1 MKLRFLLKR
10 TARHSLIFSLVYM
23 CISHMILAQPPLEQ
37 WPAIGMNLEWQ
48 ELQKWSRTI
57 PFNNL
62 LKIADPFRDAST
74 YDVNGYPL
82 SGFPSTSDVYIGEN
96 LPVGSYKV
104 RWDGQGNFTINVGGQ
119 VNTFSGSCPTDGH
132 DIMISNPLASVSIQI
147 NSTNSADHLRNMRM
161 YLPGYDDQS
170 PNQFNDC
177 YLDLFKSPIDVVR
190 TMWWAM
196 VPSSTIQNWDDRPTL
211 TDYSYGGD
219 DDSIYHGAAYEHM
232 IDLANETSSDLWICI
247 PVMAN
252 DNFVSQLAMLIRT
265 RLNHNLN
272 VYVEYSNESTWNY
285 WFEYHNSQSLVD
297 VGLVGYPGD
306 DGDIYVQHK
315 YAARTIQILEI
326 FDNVF
331 TNEQDRLIGV
341 LGCQFGYFAPTAD
354 MVDAIQWLD
363 KLNLIDAFAIAPY
376 VGESELVTNHWPDMN
391 AIFDAMDQFA
401 VDMMNGNALPGPS
414 NDKGDSITAFYD
426 FAETHQKRVLAYE
439 SGQHFVTTGIGGIG
453 GNLTG
458 EQVAAVNNHA
468 RMYQW
473 YQIYANAWYSQSI
486 TATNVFYT
494 SSAPCSSE
502 LQSCFG
508 MVTSCD
514 QPLEDAHKFRGL
526 LDWANNTIVGL
537 EENEFLSE
545 SSVNIYPNPALNEFK
560 ISGEFDFY
568 TVEIFDSLGKLYQT
582 INQVSHSSRINILSL
597 PPGLYFVRFSN
608 PNNHRIEIKKI
619 IKQ

>member
-1 MKLRFLLKR
+1 MNLRFLLKL
-10 TARHSLIFSLVYM
+10 TIRHSLILSLVFM
-23 CISHMILAQPPLEQ
+23 SISHEALAQPPVEQ

-74 YDVNGYPL
+74 YDADGYPL

-96 LPVGSYKV
+96 LPVGSYKI
-104 RWDGQGNFTINVGGQ
+104 RWDGQGNFIINVGDQ
-119 VNTFSGSCPTDGH
+119 VNTYSGSCPPNGH
-132 DIMISNPLASVSIQI
+132 DIMITNPLAPVSIQI

-177 YLDLFKSPIDVVR
+177 YLDLFQSPIDVVR
-190 TMWWAM
+190 AMWWAM
-196 VPSSTIQNWDDRPTL
+196 VPGSTIQNWEDRPTI

-219 DDSIYHGAAYEHM
+219 SDDEINYGTAYEHM

-247 PVMAN
+247 PVMADN
-252 DNFVSQLAMLIRT
+252 NFVTQLATLIHT
-265 RLNHNLN
+265 SLNQNLN
-272 VYVEYSNESTWNY
+272 VFVEYSNESTWNY
-285 WFEYHNSQSLVD
+285 WFEYHNNQSLAE

-341 LGCQFGYFAPTAD
+341 LGCQFGYFPPTAD
-354 MVDAIQWLD
+354 MIDAIQWLGMFD
-363 KLNLIDAFAIAPY
+363 LIDAFAVAPY

-401 VDMMNGNALPGPS
+401 VDMMNGTALPGPS
-414 NDKGDSITAFYD
+414 NDQGDPITAFYN
-426 FAETHQKRVLAYE
+426 FAQTHQKSVIAYE
-439 SGQHFVTTGIGGIG
+439 SGQHFVTTGIGGVG

-458 EQVAAVNNHA
+458 EQVVAVNNHS

-473 YQIYANAWYSQSI
+473 YQTYANAWHNQSI
-486 TATNVFYT
+486 TSTNVFYT
-494 SSAPCSSE
+494 SSAPCTSE
-502 LQSCFG
+502 LSI
-508 MVTSCD
+508 
-514 QPLEDAHKFRGL
+514 L
-526 LDWANNTIVGL
+526 LWDGN
-537 EENEFLSE
+537 FL
-545 SSVNIYPNPALNEFK
+545 
-560 ISGEFDFY
+560 
-568 TVEIFDSLGKLYQT
+568 
-582 INQVSHSSRINILSL
+582 
-597 PPGLYFVRFSN
+597 
-608 PNNHRIEIKKI
+608 
-619 IKQ
+619 